1 MDSNKRKVG
10 RPKGYSPCGTVKGQS
25 VRVYLDGDELAKL
38 RAVSELAGESMS
50 ETMRR
55 ALRALPAD
63 RV

>member
-1 MDSNKRKVG
+1 M
-10 RPKGYSPCGTVKGQS
+10 
-25 VRVYLDGDELAKL
+25 RVYLDGDELAKL